1 MALWHHAPENATA
14 RLDSRPPS
22 SHAHHVDPA
31 IRALLESAD
40 DPIHA
45 EDDQKVEWEEMNE
58 RVSGLLPKLERITGQ
73 TFDLDDG
80 VQDAT
85 YWGELAIWRSSA
97 DTPEWGEVLEAV
109 FAVRFSNF
117 GWLFTAWG
125 RHPTERLPEAQV
137 EEVIPRPSP
146 TPASS
151 TSRPRRSTSHIRDL
165 TRHSPVPRGGTG
177 SSTTCRPQPSED
189 PRPRAGRSPSRRPGC
204 ADKLR

>member
-1 MALWHHAPENATA
+1 M
-14 RLDSRPPS
+14 
-22 SHAHHVDPA
+22 DPA

-137 EEVIPRPSP
+137 EEVIQAVSYAGFQHIP
-146 TPASS
+146 TSALDEPY
-151 TSRPRRSTSHIRDL
+151 
-165 TRHSPVPRGGTG
+165 TG
-177 SSTTCRPQPSED
+177 SHPAF
-189 PRPRAGRSPSRRPGC
+189 AGATWWHRFF
-204 ADKLR
+204 DYV